1 MDVEKWKRLE
11 DAGFEFGTVAE
22 LLGLSEEEQEMLEL
36 RLTLSRHLK
45 ERRLARNL
53 SQVALAKLLGSSQSR
68 VAKMETADPSVSIDL
83 LCRAY
88 FALGVKREELGALFS
103 TQKV

>member
-1 MDVEKWKRLE
+1 MDVEKRKRLV
-11 DAGFEFGTVAE
+11 DAGFEFGTVSE

-53 SQVALAKLLGSSQSR
+53 SQVALDDGLKQPLLLAPTPSKSPLRKGETLGCSRFPPTFEECGS
-68 VAKMETADPSVSIDL
+68 L
-83 LCRAY
+83 
-88 FALGVKREELGALFS
+88 
-103 TQKV
+103 